1 MTEVI
6 MRDDETGDELDE
18 VLAEVSELLA
28 SLSSFEDL
36 PGIVERAHLPRAAE
50 EMAASDSPVWLAALV
65 NEQAWLNLDGAVT
78 QEHFERDPMSTAY
91 SLFVAMGL
99 TETEAGACFR
109 EGPIGPILTPFGA
122 GELALRLA
130 AAERCAKRCR
140 PLAAPGG
147 NERCLEEWEQ
157 AWSEESASGN
167 AQPTP
172 ITAKSE
178 TWSIA
183 ELAAKADRGQ
193 LVLNPTYQRD
203 DVWKVSDRSMLIE
216 SILRGI
222 PLPSIVLLEAPRQGK
237 KPAYEVVDGKQRI
250 TSILR
255 FIGRHPRAVEK
266 AKELDEKYGNPGFAE
281 ALRNDYRK
289 FIKLWKK
296 NVGQKLS
303 PDVEREF
310 MLPFKV
316 NGGRLRKIESLRDC
330 AGKYFTDIRDVSH
343 SEDCTV
349 EQLFT
354 ETVDYRLLVITFSK
368 TEPRQIH
375 DVFQLYNRQGMH
387 LNAEEIRNAVFHD
400 LAMTRAILGAGRE
413 AQDVDRLLGHHQHG
427 SQKLREAVSRIAGRL
442 DGATVPSD
450 RYRRTKLFAWVI
462 ATVFAL
468 RVRSGKFVVM
478 STAKQIDEML
488 LGIRDKRGD
497 CWEVLAAKN
506 TRGLEELFGALDD
519 AVRVLDE
526 EELFDERFKTGGSG
540 QRWQDLP
547 FVSALGAL
555 LVARLTLGDAFE
567 NRVAERAVAI
577 DKASKELKRDK
588 KSQNWTQWRYIG
600 RSIYKFL
607 DALEIPHAEVSG
619 VFQQRFRHDPMVA
632 LAAARD
638 QPDPQ

>member
-1 MTEVI
+1 MTDVI
-6 MRDDETGDELDE
+6 TRDDEASDELDD
-18 VLAEVSELLA
+18 VLAEVAELLA

-36 PGIVERAHLPRAAE
+36 PGIVERGHSPHAQE
-50 EMAASDSPVWLAALV
+50 EITAPDSPVWLAVLV
-65 NEQAWLNLDGAVT
+65 NEQGWLNLNGTVAQD
-78 QEHFERDPMSTAY
+78 HFERDPMSAAQ

-99 TETEAGACFR
+99 AETEAGHCFR
-109 EGPIGPILTPFGA
+109 KGPLGPVLTPFGA
-122 GELALRLA
+122 GELAVRLA

-147 NERCLEEWEQ
+147 SDRCQEEWEQ
-157 AWSEESASGN
+157 AWSEESASDS

-222 PLPSIVLLEAPRQGK
+222 PLPSIVLLEAPRPGR
-237 KPAYEVVDGKQRI
+237 KPAFEVVDGKQRI

-266 AKELDEKYGNPGFAE
+266 AKELDAKHGNPGFAD
-281 ALRNDYRK
+281 ALRTDYRK
-289 FIKLWKK
+289 FMKLWKK
-296 NVGQKLS
+296 YEGQKLS
-303 PDVEREF
+303 SDVEREF
-310 MLPFKV
+310 MFPFKV
-316 NGGRLRKIESLRDC
+316 NGGRLRKIESLRGC

-400 LAMTRAILGAGRE
+400 LALTRAILGAGRE
-413 AQDVDRLLGHHQHG
+413 AQDVDRLLGNHQQG
-427 SQKLREAVSRIAGRL
+427 SQKLRDAVSRIAGRL

-468 RVRSGKFVVM
+468 RERSGKFVVM

-488 LGIRDKRGD
+488 LRVRDARGD
-497 CWEVLAAKN
+497 CWEILATRT
-506 TRGLEELFGALDD
+506 TRGLEELFESLDD

-540 QRWQDLP
+540 QRWQDLQ

-555 LVARLTLGDAFE
+555 LIARLTLGDRFVE
-567 NRVAERAVAI
+567 RVTERAAAI
-577 DKASKELKRDK
+577 DKASRELKRDK

-600 RSIYKFL
+600 RSICAFL
-607 DALEIPHAEVSG
+607 DALNLSHSEVSG
-619 VFQQRFRHDPMVA
+619 AFQRRFQHDPMIA

-638 QPDPQ
+638 QPDPE